1 MDALARFALKPLAA
15 GLGVFT
21 LAACSLIP
29 AGGETDPPGDGH
41 LPMHQR
47 QAPDWRALNLDADQD
62 WLLIDLNSLQHEG
75 GITYAWT
82 GIQRHRY
89 PMQYGHAVMALH
101 SREHLAFYCE
111 RQLISRQSQ
120 FFLDNDNRVDST
132 RLKSQPFSAFYR
144 QAPLYYQQLFNA
156 ACQPPAELAKLAP
169 LKART
174 PLPPPFLPPRARPEV
189 LAAIAAL
196 ELPAPRLPLHRLDYR
211 YEAKLTDGNA
221 TVDRPR
227 QVFFSNDSRSGQLL
241 LQAVDPTIAQQL
253 QLSFRGLF
261 DLAARGIDIM
271 TGQEQDASDSLT
283 ALSFNGAW
291 QTLPAHAQL
300 SYTISYAGQTA
311 SITRTT
317 HCQVGKARPAS
328 TLHSALQGS
337 AKPLTCTWQS
347 PRGNRWVEGYSY
359 LSDYGVFVRTR
370 EDNPLGTWRWKI
382 ESLQ

>member
-15 GLGVFT
+15 SLAVLT
-21 LAACSLIP
+21 LAACSHFQ
-29 AGGETDPPGDGH
+29 ADPPGAGQ
-41 LPMHQR
+41 LPEYQSP
-47 QAPDWRALNLDADQD
+47 APDWRVLNLDEDQD
-62 WLLIDLNSLQHEG
+62 WLLIDRNSLQHEG
-75 GITYAWT
+75 DITYAWT

-101 SREHLAFYCE
+101 SRERLAFYCQ

-120 FFLDNDNRVDST
+120 VFLDNDNRVDRT
-132 RLKSQPFSAFYR
+132 RLQWQPFSAFYR
-144 QAPLYYQQLFNA
+144 QAPLYYQQLFDA
-156 ACQPPAELAKLAP
+156 ACQAPAELAKLAP

-196 ELPAPRLPLHRLDYR
+196 DLPTPRLSLHRLDYR
-211 YEAKLTDGNA
+211 YDANLNDGDNA
-221 TVDRPR
+221 VNRPR
-227 QVFFSNDSRSGQLL
+227 QVFLSTDSRSGQVL

-283 ALSFNGAW
+283 ALSFSGDW

-300 SYTISYAGQTA
+300 SYTSSHTGQTA

-317 HCQVGKARPAS
+317 HCQVGKAQAAS
-328 TLHSALQGS
+328 ALHPALQGS

-347 PRGNRWVEGYSY
+347 PRGNRWREGYSY
-359 LSDYGVFVRTR
+359 LVDYGVFVRTR
-370 EDNPLGTWRWKI
+370 EDNPLGSWRWKI

>member
-15 GLGVFT
+15 GLGVLT

-29 AGGETDPPGDGH
+29 AGGEANPPGDGL
-41 LPMHQR
+41 LPQHPR
-47 QAPDWRALNLDADQD
+47 QAPDWRALNLDEDQD
-62 WLLIDLNSLQHEG
+62 WLLIELNSLQHEG

-82 GIQRHRY
+82 GIQRQRY
-89 PMQYGHAVMALH
+89 PMKYGQAVMALH
-101 SREHLAFYCE
+101 SRERLAFYCE

-120 FFLDNDNRVDST
+120 YFLDNDNHVDST
-132 RLKSQPFSAFYR
+132 RLKAQSFSAFYR
-144 QAPLYYQQLFNA
+144 QAPLYYQRLFDA

-174 PLPPPFLPPRARPEV
+174 PLPPPFLPPRATPEV

-196 ELPAPRLPLHRLDYR
+196 DLPAPRLTLHRLDYR
-211 YEAKLTDGNA
+211 IDAKPTGGDA

-227 QVFFSNDSRSGQLL
+227 QVFFSNDTRSGQLL

-283 ALSFNGAW
+283 ALSFTGDW
-291 QTLPAHAQL
+291 QTLPAHTQL
-300 SYTISYAGQTA
+300 SYTLSYAGQTA

-328 TLHSALQGS
+328 TLHPALQGS
-337 AKPLTCTWQS
+337 AKPLSCTWLS
-347 PRGNRWVEGYSY
+347 ARGNPWVEGYSY
-359 LSDYGVFVRTR
+359 LDDYGVFVRTR
-370 EDNPLGTWRWKI
+370 EDNPMGTWRWKI